1 MKSGRCRYCGASIN
15 QTKLQLWLLLQRKNG
30 KTWGDIADDLG
41 VTRQA
46 LDYWLRGTR
55 TPSSPQLAHLSQATG
70 LSLQDLL
77 P

>member
-1 MKSGRCRYCGASIN
+1 MDNAEGDVRK
-15 QTKLQLWLLLQRKNG
+15 TKLQLWLLLQRKNG

-70 LSLQDLL
+70 LSLADLL